1 MKRNY
6 LRTAALIIFISVLL
20 VYAYDVCRTLI
31 YTKSSLGKFDKRLP
45 KYYLQPFKP
54 ETSTDLKVKCTYK
67 TRSQSPVTVFAG
79 KDSIYVLVLRLPF
92 TGGAFSVSMHKKPVD
107 ISSSVIYSGIGTDP
121 FGGWYAVEEI
131 PKVEKINVTTDS
143 NTFVIEDKPGRKI
156 YTTPAN
162 KIAFSFN
169 NSSKKMLIIEYDSKS
184 VIAKTELAFIEKD
197 GFIYL
202 ILFNDLSKTKS
213 ISTTLNDILN

>member
-6 LRTAALIIFISVLL
+6 FRIAALIIIVSVLL
-20 VYAYDVCRTLI
+20 VPAYNVCRTLI
-31 YTKSSLGKFDKRLP
+31 YTKPSLGKFDKRLP

-54 ETSTDLKVKCTYK
+54 GTSTDLKVKCTYK

-92 TGGAFSVSMHKKPVD
+92 TCGAFSVSMHKKPLD
-107 ISSSVIYSGIGTDP
+107 LSSGVIYSGIGTDP

-143 NTFVIEDKPGRKI
+143 NMFLIEHKQDRKI
-156 YTTPAN
+156 YTTTSS
-162 KIAFSFN
+162 KIGFSFN
-169 NSSKKMLIIEYDSKS
+169 SSSKKLLIIEYKS
-184 VIAKTELAFIEKD
+184 EVGIKSELAFIEKD

-213 ISTTLNDILN
+213 VSTTLNDILN

>member
-31 YTKSSLGKFDKRLP
+31 YTKPSLGKFDKRQP
-45 KYYLQPFKP
+45 EGYLQPFKL
-54 ETSTDLKVKCTYK
+54 ETCANLKLRVTLKTNAKSPISIFSSQDSFHILVSKLQLRGST
-67 TRSQSPVTVFAG
+67 
-79 KDSIYVLVLRLPF
+79 
-92 TGGAFSVSMHKKPVD
+92 FSVSMQKQPVNM
-107 ISSSVIYSGIGTDP
+107 SSSIIYSGIGTDP

-143 NTFVIEDKPGRKI
+143 NMFLIEHKQDRKI
-156 YTTPAN
+156 YTTTSS
-162 KIAFSFN
+162 KIGFSFN
-169 NSSKKMLIIEYDSKS
+169 SSSKKLLIIEYKS
-184 VIAKTELAFIEKD
+184 EVGIKSELAFIEKD

-213 ISTTLNDILN
+213 VSTTLNDILN